1 MRCSFVTMI
10 AFIALASDAGAVTP
24 VSYGRD
30 VRPILSENC
39 FYCHGQDT
47 NQRKAEVR
55 LDTMDG
61 QRANGQ
67 VTPGKPDESELVR
80 RILSD
85 DVSELMPPPK
95 SNRKLSVE
103 QKATLKRWIAEGA
116 VFEDHWAFR
125 TPVKSALPK
134 QVAAKNPIDAWILQK
149 LSDAKLTPSP
159 EVDRATW
166 IRRVTLDLIGLPP
179 TIEEIDA
186 FVKDTSPTAYE
197 KVVDRL
203 LASPH
208 YGERMALPWLDAAR
222 YADSNGFQQDGDTFQ
237 WVWRDWVVKAMNS
250 NMPFSQF
257 TVEQLAGDLLP
268 NATQEQKIAT
278 AFNRNHLVNGEGGAI
293 PEEQRFNILFDR
305 VDVTATN
312 WLGLTMACAQCHD
325 HKYDPM
331 TQKDYYR
338 LLAAFNN
345 VSENGAAG
353 YQSSK
358 MRVSAPFLE
367 VPTAEQ
373 KARVTSLDAT
383 VAALRTALA
392 EKQKVW
398 LVRVANEDGFAD
410 EATRKLAVDIDAKT
424 KPERDKNLKAYFEE
438 KVEAQLVAILKNAEK
453 EANFYRA
460 DDFPRI
466 MVMADDKPRE
476 SHILDR
482 GEYLKKKEI
491 VTFETPGFLMPMS
504 KDAPKNRLGLAKWLI
519 APEHPLTARVAVN
532 RAWQTFFGVGLVK
545 TSEDFGVQGEAPV
558 HPELLDW
565 LAVEFRES
573 GWDVKKLH
581 RLIVTSDVYKRSS
594 KRTPDQMA
602 KDPENVL
609 YARFPRTRLAAMTL
623 RDMALFSSGL
633 LDTRVG
639 GKPVYP
645 YQPEGIWDTLSITKE
660 RDFTYPK
667 SVGRDLYRR
676 SLYTF
681 WRRTVGPA
689 NMFDA
694 STRQVCKVKTSNTN
708 TSLHA
713 LTTLNDP
720 TWNEAA
726 RVLAAKTLSSAAT
739 TPDRLTFAYR
749 RLLSREPKADER
761 AILAKMLEQQL
772 ARFKADPAAAKK
784 FLTVGAAPQEPKLD
798 AVEHAAWASI
808 MLAVFNLDEAL
819 TRE

>member
-1 MRCSFVTMI
+1 MRCSLLAMATLI
-10 AFIALASDAGAVTP
+10 AFAGVADAATP

-55 LDTMDG
+55 LDTQDG

-80 RILSD
+80 RILSED
-85 DVSELMPPPK
+85 ASELMPPPK
-95 SNRKLSVE
+95 SNRKLSTE

-134 QVAAKNPIDAWILQK
+134 QVSTKNPIDAWILSK
-149 LSDAKLTPSP
+149 LLDAKLTPSP
-159 EVDRATW
+159 EVDRATR
-166 IRRVTLDLIGLPP
+166 IRRLTLDLIGLPP
-179 TIEEIDA
+179 TAEEIDA
-186 FVKDTSPTAYE
+186 FLKDTSPTAFE

-208 YGERMALPWLDAAR
+208 YGERMSLPWLDAAR

-268 NATQEQKIAT
+268 NSTQEQKIAT

-305 VDVTATN
+305 VDVTTTN

-367 VPTAEQ
+367 VPTPEQ
-373 KARVTSLDAT
+373 KAHVTSLDAT

-398 LVRVANEDGFAD
+398 VARVASEEGFAD
-410 EATRKLAVDIDAKT
+410 EATRKLALDTDAKT
-424 KPERDKNLKAYFEE
+424 KPEREKNLKAYFEE
-438 KVEAQLVAILKNAEK
+438 KVEPQLVEILKKAVN

-460 DDFPRI
+460 DDYPRI

-491 VTFETPGFLMPMS
+491 VTFETPGFLLPLP
-504 KDAPKNRLGLAKWLI
+504 KDAPKNRLGLAKWLL

-545 TSEDFGVQGEAPV
+545 TSEDFGVQGEVPV

-602 KDPENVL
+602 KDPENLL

-623 RDMALFSSGL
+623 REMW
-633 LDTRVG
+633 
-639 GKPVYP
+639 
-645 YQPEGIWDTLSITKE
+645 QP
-660 RDFTYPK
+660 R
-667 SVGRDLYRR
+667 
-676 SLYTF
+676 
-681 WRRTVGPA
+681 
-689 NMFDA
+689 
-694 STRQVCKVKTSNTN
+694 
-708 TSLHA
+708 
-713 LTTLNDP
+713 
-720 TWNEAA
+720 
-726 RVLAAKTLSSAAT
+726 
-739 TPDRLTFAYR
+739 
-749 RLLSREPKADER
+749 
-761 AILAKMLEQQL
+761 
-772 ARFKADPAAAKK
+772 
-784 FLTVGAAPQEPKLD
+784 
-798 AVEHAAWASI
+798 
-808 MLAVFNLDEAL
+808 
-819 TRE
+819 